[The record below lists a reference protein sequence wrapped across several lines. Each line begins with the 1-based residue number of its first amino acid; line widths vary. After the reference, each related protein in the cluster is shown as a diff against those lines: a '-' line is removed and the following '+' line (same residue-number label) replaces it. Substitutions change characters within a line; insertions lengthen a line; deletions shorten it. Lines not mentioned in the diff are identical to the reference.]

1 MNINDFTVLKIEVY
15 LPAEHLEAMRMA
27 LFNAEAGI
35 VGNYD
40 NVFSTTE
47 VTGHWRP
54 LEGANP
60 FLGTLGEIETA
71 PEIKLEINCHPKH
84 VSAVLKAIRKTHP
97 YEEPLIRVIPILNQ
111 FFE

>member
-1 MNINDFTVLKIEVY
+1 MNINDFSEVKIEVY
-15 LPAEHLEAMRMA
+15 LPEVNLAQLQSA
-27 LFNAEAGI
+27 LHQAGAGI

-40 NVFSTTE
+40 NVFATTK

-60 FLGTLGEIETA
+60 AIGTIGEIETA
-71 PEIKLEINCHPKH
+71 PEIKLEINCKRELI
-84 VSAVLKAIRKTHP
+84 SEVLKAIHANHP
-97 YEEPLIRVIPILNQ
+97 YEEPLIRVIPILNK

>member
-1 MNINDFTVLKIEVY
+1 MYLNNISDFKIEVY
-15 LPAEHLEAMRMA
+15 LPAEHLEAIQLA
-27 LFNAEAGI
+27 LFTANAGI

-40 NVFSTTE
+40 NVFTTTQ

-60 FLGTLGEIETA
+60 FQGESGKLEIA
-71 PEIKLEINCHPKH
+71 PEIKLEVNCKMEH
-84 VSAVLKAIRKTHP
+84 VPEVLKAIRDAHP

-111 FFE
+111 YFE

>member
-1 MNINDFTVLKIEVY
+1 MNINDFTEVKIEVY
-15 LPAEHLEAMRMA
+15 LPAEHLETLRIA
-27 LFNAEAGI
+27 LRNAGAG
-35 VGNYD
+35 VLGNYD

-60 FLGTLGEIETA
+60 FQGKLGKIEIA
-71 PEIKLEINCHPKH
+71 SEIKLEINCHRNH
-84 VSAVLKAIRKTHP
+84 VSAVLQANRTVHP
-97 YEEPLIRVIPILNQ
+97 YEEPLIRVIPLLNQ